1 MIADKW
7 MELRQK
13 RGPPSAE
20 DQERWERFY
29 ETLPGKMGGIEDW
42 QFEADREFHKTGNKR
57 SSKAEQEETKEKIR
71 VAQDAFEESYGNDFV
86 ASEGLVDYQSK
97 TELNSEAQQMAAA
110 WQNATT
116 QHDINMTSEWDNQP
130 VILSTLRHTKRI
142 TPSHD
147 IATFASHDGD
157 DVLAI
162 LNDPSTF
169 ATPDDLTTSL
179 ADTAGASVDDLFP
192 DAAHPIAPFSAHT
205 NDTYDFAASATVA
218 PTSPSSTL
226 RRLTTP
232 GADFSDPIAW
242 LQDWERALTHYA
254 DDVWD
259 PASFPWVQEARE
271 AISQV
276 VAGAE
281 VKSGE
286 SALIDNTGVEARE
299 KALRRLRM
307 IVGHVRMAQEA
318 GLGSGSTK
326 MSMYAVPDAT

>member
-29 ETLPGKMGGIEDW
+29 NTLPSKMGGIEKW
-42 QFEADREFHKTGNKR
+42 QFEADRDFHETGKKP

-71 VAQDAFEESYGNDFV
+71 VAQEAFGKNSGNNVAESDEAGNR
-86 ASEGLVDYQSK
+86 QSN
-97 TELNSEAQQMAAA
+97 TELNSQTQHLEAA
-110 WQNATT
+110 WQNATSR
-116 QHDINMTSEWDNQP
+116 HDVNVTSGWDNQP
-130 VILSTLRHTKRI
+130 ANIPTISHHPTTA
-142 TPSHD
+142 PSHD
-147 IATFASHDGD
+147 IATFASRDGD

-162 LNDPSTF
+162 LDDPFTFTST
-169 ATPDDLTTSL
+169 DDLTSSL
-179 ADTAGASVDDLFP
+179 ADTATPSADDLFP
-192 DAAHPIAPFSAHT
+192 DAAHPVAPFSAQS
-205 NDTYDFAASATVA
+205 NDAHDFTATATVA

-232 GADFSDPIAW
+232 GADLSDPVAW
-242 LQDWERALTHYA
+242 LQDWERALTNYA

-286 SALIDNTGVEARE
+286 VAVIDNAGAEARE

-307 IVGHVRMAQEA
+307 IVGHVRMAQGA
-318 GLGSGSTK
+318 GDGSGSTK
-326 MSMYAVPDAT
+326 MSMYAIPGAT